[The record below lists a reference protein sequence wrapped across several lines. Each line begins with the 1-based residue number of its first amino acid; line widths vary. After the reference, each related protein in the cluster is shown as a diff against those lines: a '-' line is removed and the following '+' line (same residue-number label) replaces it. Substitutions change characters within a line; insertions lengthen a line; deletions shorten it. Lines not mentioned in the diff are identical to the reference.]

1 MTTSLEYNPLD
12 PQLTVLHRAGIAGL
26 LLQVKVIEKGLAD
39 DLIDEQRAELL
50 PEYGFK
56 EDSHTFWIK
65 FNEQNFHT
73 LMRERYQ
80 GVMVERVYKAKKKES
95 KPRRVFIEKT
105 ADNKFVYEEM
115 RPLLRYLETF
125 RAPEAWQEHVRE
137 SYWNSFFCIPLSQ
150 PIFQIYQP
158 TEPAKK
164 AEELWKSLIG
174 KKPVEI
180 DKSLLPNVFKTDL
193 KGVAMKQQSDYALLL
208 HFWPLVVTFFTP
220 RNLKLDK
227 DKKTGERKLVTE
239 YQPPVIVVPDVIDV
253 QAFTDDFETYL
264 GALPEPRQTRGGG
277 EYLSQ
282 KYVSTPLEAPLAF
295 FVAPRL
301 AQHRVITP
309 DNFGAR
315 GAEVYVFRRPARQA
329 EVAGI
334 FNEPLEDDLVARYEA
349 LQHIHSLP
357 YRALRIEN
365 LLAQP
370 PRQWSEGFERLV
382 AQYPLEL
389 FVATKPRGS
398 SARQF
403 GDYAREMAQSL
414 RSDFEL
420 LEKENRMNDKD
431 PTVETLIWRITRN
444 YVDWRARDKAK
455 LADQDFK
462 FDGRRLKELRDKQ
475 KKNHPLQSSD
485 EQWKNKCNRYLNE
498 VMDVTED
505 LFINFRA
512 RRDPQSFAN
521 AFSETL
527 FRAPFYLSPEQTT
540 KLRQFYE
547 GEQWESGRRLVLMAI
562 SAAGA
567 VAGFGT
573 DDNSTIPQ
581 DEETQDSNS
590 ETEE

>member
-1 MTTSLEYNPLD
+1 MTDALEYNPLD

-26 LLQVKVIEKGLAD
+26 LLQVKAMEKVLPD
-39 DLIDEQRAELL
+39 DLTSEQRTQLV

-56 EDSHTFWIK
+56 EDGYTLWIK
-65 FNEQNFHT
+65 INGSSFQA

-80 GVMVERVYKAKKKES
+80 GGMVRRIYRSKKKES

-125 RAPEAWQEHVRE
+125 RAPEAWQEHIRE

-158 TEPAKK
+158 TETAKK
-164 AEELWKSLIG
+164 ADELWKALTR
-174 KKPVEI
+174 KKAVEI
-180 DKSLLPNVFKTDL
+180 DKSLLPNVFKADL
-193 KGVAMKQQSDYALLL
+193 KGVGIEQRGDYALLL
-208 HFWPLVVTFFTP
+208 HFWPLVSTFFTP

-227 DKKTGERKLVTE
+227 DQKTGERKLVME

-253 QAFTDDFETYL
+253 QIFTEDFETYL
-264 GALPEPRQTRGGG
+264 GALPESRQTRGGG
-277 EYLSQ
+277 EYLPQ
-282 KYVSTPLEAPLAF
+282 KYVSTPLEAPFAF

-309 DNFGAR
+309 DNLGAR
-315 GAEVYVFRRPARQA
+315 GAEVYAFRRPARQA
-329 EVAGI
+329 EVAAI
-334 FNEPLEDDLVARYEA
+334 FNEPLEDDLVTRYEM
-349 LQHIHSLP
+349 LQHIRSLP
-357 YRALRIEN
+357 YRALCIEN
-365 LLAQP
+365 LLARP
-370 PRQWSEGFERLV
+370 PRHWSDGFERLV

-389 FVATKPRGS
+389 FVATKSRGS
-398 SARQF
+398 SARQLGNF
-403 GDYAREMAQSL
+403 AREMAQSL
-414 RSDFEL
+414 CTDFEL
-420 LEKENRMNDKD
+420 LGKENRMSHKD
-431 PTVETLIWRITRN
+431 QTVEMLIWRITRN

-462 FDGRRLKELRDKQ
+462 FDGKRLKELRDKQ
-475 KKNHPLQSSD
+475 KNKQPLQLVE
-485 EQWKNKCNRYLNE
+485 EQWRSKCTRYLNE

-527 FRAPFYLSPEQTT
+527 FRAPFYLSPEQST
-540 KLRQFYE
+540 KLRPFYE
-547 GEQWESGRRLVLMAI
+547 GEHWESGRRLVLMAI

-573 DDNSTIPQ
+573 DEESSIPQ
-581 DEETQDSNS
+581 DEETQGINS
-590 ETEE
+590 ESEE